1 MDKTTA
7 DIEWARTKV
16 SALLRNL
23 LELTEL
29 GLFF

>member
-7 DIEWARTKV
+7 DIDWARAKV

-23 LELTEL
+23 HDLADI